1 MKKSRDDIGK
11 NVLLNTW
18 KYISYRSNHLVHEF
32 VAKIVLAKSVLALV
46 ELTVPSSNQDT
57 DDHLTTSNDLYRKYM
72 ILYIYS
78 NK

>member
-32 VAKIVLAKSVLALV
+32 VAKAVLALV
-46 ELTVPSSNQDT
+46 KLTVPSSDQDT
-57 DDHLTTSNDLYRKYM
+57 DDT
-72 ILYIYS
+72 
-78 NK
+78 